1 MALHELGKPSSSKEI
16 ELYLTKRALEKA
28 QQAYEKSSVPSA
40 ERDVYVRTHSKAMN
54 LRTIQRWLKSL
65 LKGGYVIRK
74 ENKYLLA
81 NLGKREIQFMNFAKG
96 YGNVALNTLMNCY
109 FPTHHTREENLSKL
123 VEVFGLYVVNCFIE
137 AARLISANEKDEEE
151 NWHSSFFGASI
162 NFDEEGKFRER
173 RLTNSWIKDVFN
185 PWHMFNLFL
194 TTISNY
200 SNDKKMSQS
209 SHEENDDD
217 DEKILKKH
225 ASYYEPFD
233 ISLVSK
239 GKITFNVSNNQKNR
253 DEGSLPPTALD
264 LMVKSIISNTFQNTD
279 DKNSFESFRDRDR
292 RFYYFTKMMMKY
304 EEEKVLYQL
313 NQQEIKLL
321 KDALR
326 KKYKLLFD
334 HLSRTERIFYS

>member
-1 MALHELGKPSSSKEI
+1 MALHKLGKTSSSKEI
-16 ELYLTKRALEKA
+16 EVYLKKKALEEA
-28 QQAYEKSSVPSA
+28 QQAYEKSYVPSS
-40 ERDVYVRTHSKAMN
+40 ERDAYVRKHSKVMN

-65 LKGGYVIRK
+65 LKLGFIVKK

-173 RLTNSWIKDVFN
+173 RLTNSWIKDVFS

-200 SNDKKMSQS
+200 SNDKKMPQS
-209 SHEENDDD
+209 PHEENND
-217 DEKILKKH
+217 DEKLLKKH

-239 GKITFNVSNNQKNR
+239 GKITFNVSNNQKNT
-253 DEGSLPPTALD
+253 DEEFLPPTALD
-264 LMVKSIISNTFQNTD
+264 LMVKSIISNTKNTD
-279 DKNSFESFRDRDR
+279 DTNSFESFRNRDR
-292 RFYYFTKMMMKY
+292 RFYYFAKMMMKY
-304 EEEKVLYQL
+304 EEERVLYQL

-321 KDALR
+321 KDVLR
-326 KKYKLLFD
+326 KKYKLFFD